1 MASSGG
7 KGHIPW
13 TRLQHAQSDY
23 ISDEYLPAG
32 ITLTQYHHIRAR
44 DVNALLQHWTARQAA
59 GETPFHFKKVV
70 DTSQKC
76 NGDSIRG
83 DSLGGGEDTDGA
95 QSGQAQVGD
104 AELQGDGEGS
114 AAPPAESGPSPVS
127 DVVIQGDSGH

>member
-59 GETPFHFKKVV
+59 GETPFRFKKVV

-83 DSLGGGEDTDGA
+83 DSL
-95 QSGQAQVGD
+95 GD

-127 DVVIQGDSGH
+127 DVVIQGNSGH